1 MEKGTSGLLLSRVNV
16 ALIKISFLFI
26 VLTIVIIN
34 KIIIILII
42 TIIINGN
49 NRIKRLDITSGR
61 PGTAKTK

>member
-42 TIIINGN
+42 TIIINCN
-49 NRIKRLDITSGR
+49 NRIKRVRYHLGKAGDG
-61 PGTAKTK
+61 